1 MKVLHMHYIWRHL
14 VLAIDELFIT
24 VAWATAE
31 GIPVALKR
39 WMMLRPN
46 RPEIPVAAIE
56 RVLIAAGIPSP
67 ILLLLL
73 QQMESVLGHL
83 ADGR

>member
-1 MKVLHMHYIWRHL
+1 M
-14 VLAIDELFIT
+14 
-24 VAWATAE
+24 
-31 GIPVALKR
+31 ALKR